1 MNYLIDT
8 NVLSELRKRERAHP
22 LVVDWFQR
30 RKSQEVF
37 LSVLTLG
44 ELRRGVER
52 LHRRDPKTAHVI
64 STWVDRIP
72 DRFQDRILDVDQAVT
87 EQWGRLGVL
96 DSLPDV
102 DGLIAATALVHDL
115 VVVTRNVKHIAPTG
129 VRHVNPFNPA
139 TMLH

>member
-30 RKSQEVF
+30 RKPQEIF

-52 LHRRDPKTAHVI
+52 LHRRDPKTAHI
-64 STWVDRIP
+64 IGTWLEQIP
-72 DRFQDRILDVDQAVT
+72 DRFQDRILYVDQAVA
-87 EQWGRLGVL
+87 EQWGHLGVL
-96 DSLPDV
+96 ASLPDV
-102 DGLIAATALVHDL
+102 DGLIAATALVHDM

-129 VRHVNPFNPA
+129 VRHVNPFKPA
-139 TMLH
+139 TTLS

>member
-22 LVVDWFQR
+22 LVVDWFR
-30 RKSQEVF
+30 SRKPQEVF

-52 LHRRDPKTAHVI
+52 IHRRDPKTARI
-64 STWVDRIP
+64 IGTWVDRIL
-72 DRFQDRILDVDQAVT
+72 DRFQDRILDVDQAVA
-87 EQWGRLGVL
+87 EQWGRLGIPN
-96 DSLPDV
+96 SLPDV

-129 VRHVNPFNPA
+129 VRHMNPFKPA
-139 TMLH
+139 TTLP